1 MKTEQKLLTLTFSE
15 QAQENYHVLRMVDD
29 NGEELTWQMHGFI
42 TDLCPS
48 MYFPTE
54 EQYMEHV
61 HQWEEIFEFP
71 SWEDIAIPGVGA
83 CLAPWG
89 ADLTFK
95 EIHQWLYDILFEM
108 RSHLDGFEVENRIL
122 IDTGL
127 SKDDDSMPF
136 PSELTIALLLKK
148 PQPVLDVIYMPEMPD
163 FEDPMEGLKNTM
175 LAYMSQGHEQI
186 PICTSVPVIWNVTQN
201 RPNVFS
207 RGDICKVRFLNGG
220 SGIKMTDH
228 PEFMS
233 SWETMPFSQVWK
245 LWE

>member
-127 SKDDDSMPF
+127 SKEDDS
-136 PSELTIALLLKK
+136 
-148 PQPVLDVIYMPEMPD
+148 
-163 FEDPMEGLKNTM
+163 N
-175 LAYMSQGHEQI
+175 QGIDGQI
-186 PICTSVPVIWNVTQN
+186 IGGTHRWGFVQGYQIHDTGN
-201 RPNVFS
+201 RRCARRV
-207 RGDICKVRFLNGG
+207 
-220 SGIKMTDH
+220 
-228 PEFMS
+228 
-233 SWETMPFSQVWK
+233 
-245 LWE
+245 